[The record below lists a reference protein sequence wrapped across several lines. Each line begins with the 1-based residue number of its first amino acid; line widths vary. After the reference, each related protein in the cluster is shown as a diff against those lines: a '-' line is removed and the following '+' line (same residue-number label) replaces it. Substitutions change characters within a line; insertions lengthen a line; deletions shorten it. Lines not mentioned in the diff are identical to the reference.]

1 MTAAEGIVPV
11 LDQDTQVSEAYKM
24 GRPGV
29 SWTKI
34 WVLLVPLGV
43 LGAAG
48 PSRVER
54 TIETSANPLI
64 SLSNVTGRV
73 TVKGWDRTRVHM
85 VSTTASPQIEVDVE
99 AFPPKGQADKIHF
112 TTHILDSQMTGDK
125 TTDYSLDVPLGSS
138 VEIRNPEGSVQIQ
151 TLQGEASVASV
162 GGTIAVSDVAGHL
175 DVRTIGGDIEMVRP
189 SGRVEAH
196 SICGSLRLVSPT
208 SSRVRAGTTS
218 GKIFYE
224 GDFLPDG
231 NYELT
236 DYSGDIE
243 IVTPASA
250 SFELSARS
258 ARGKVITD
266 AGISFTPKRHAAF
279 RPPSGASSSFFGT
292 HNEGKANVDLRSF
305 SGTIRVRRL
314 P

>member
-1 MTAAEGIVPV
+1 VNEGR
-11 LDQDTQVSEAYKM
+11 EM

-34 WVLLVPLGV
+34 LGLLLPLGL

-54 TIETSANPLI
+54 TIETSANPFI

-73 TVKGWDRTRVHM
+73 TVKGWDKTQVHA
-85 VSTTASPQIEVDVE
+85 VSTTASPRVEVDIE
-99 AFPPKGQADKIHF
+99 ALPPRGQADRIVF
-112 TTHILDSQMTGDK
+112 TTHILDLQMTGDK
-125 TTDYSLDVPLGSS
+125 TVDYSLDVPLGSS

-151 TLQGEASVASV
+151 TLQGEASVVSV
-162 GGTIAVSDVAGHL
+162 GGTVAVSDVAGHL

-189 SGRVEAH
+189 SGRVEAR

-208 SSRVRAGTTS
+208 SSRVQATTTS

-231 NYELT
+231 NYELSG
-236 DYSGDIE
+236 YSGDME
-243 IVTPASA
+243 VVTPASA

-258 ARGKVITD
+258 VHGKVITD
-266 AGISFTPKRHAAF
+266 PGISFTPKKHIAF
-279 RPPSGASSSFFGT
+279 RPPSGASSFFGT
-292 HNEGKANVDLRSF
+292 HNEGKANVDLHSF

>member
-1 MTAAEGIVPV
+1 VNEGR
-11 LDQDTQVSEAYKM
+11 EM

-34 WVLLVPLGV
+34 LGLLLPLGL

-54 TIETSANPLI
+54 TIETSANPFI

-73 TVKGWDRTRVHM
+73 TVKGWDKTQVHA
-85 VSTTASPQIEVDVE
+85 VSTTASPRVEVDIE
-99 AFPPKGQADKIHF
+99 ALPPRGQADRIVF
-112 TTHILDSQMTGDK
+112 TTHILDPQMTGDK
-125 TTDYSLDVPLGSS
+125 TVDYSLDVPLGSS

-151 TLQGEASVASV
+151 TLQGEASVVSV
-162 GGTIAVSDVAGHL
+162 GGTVAVSDVAGHL

-189 SGRVEAH
+189 SGRVEAR

-208 SSRVRAGTTS
+208 SSRVQATTTS

-231 NYELT
+231 NYELSG
-236 DYSGDIE
+236 YSGDME
-243 IVTPASA
+243 VVTPASA

-258 ARGKVITD
+258 VRGKVITD
-266 AGISFTPKRHAAF
+266 PGISFTPKRHNAF
-279 RPPSGASSSFFGT
+279 RPPSGASSFFGT
-292 HNEGKANVDLRSF
+292 HNEGKANVDLHSF

>member
-1 MTAAEGIVPV
+1 
-11 LDQDTQVSEAYKM
+11 M

-34 WVLLVPLGV
+34 LGLLLPLGL

-54 TIETSANPLI
+54 TIETSANPFI

-73 TVKGWDRTRVHM
+73 TVKGWDRTQVHA
-85 VSTTASPQIEVDVE
+85 VSTTASPRVEVDIE
-99 AFPPKGQADKIHF
+99 ALPPRGQADRIVF
-112 TTHILDSQMTGDK
+112 TTHILDPQMTGDK
-125 TTDYSLDVPLGSS
+125 TVDYSLDVPLGSS

-151 TLQGEASVASV
+151 TLQGEASVVSV
-162 GGTIAVSDVAGHL
+162 GGTVAVSDVAGHL

-189 SGRVEAH
+189 SGRVEAR

-208 SSRVRAGTTS
+208 SSRVQATTTS

-231 NYELT
+231 NYELSG
-236 DYSGDIE
+236 YSGDME
-243 IVTPASA
+243 VVTPASA

-258 ARGKVITD
+258 VRGKVITD
-266 AGISFTPKRHAAF
+266 QGISFTPKRHNAF
-279 RPPSGASSSFFGT
+279 RPPSGASSFFGT
-292 HNEGKANVDLRSF
+292 HNEGKANVDLHSF
-305 SGTIRVRRL
+305 NGTIRVRRL

>member
-1 MTAAEGIVPV
+1 
-11 LDQDTQVSEAYKM
+11 
-24 GRPGV
+24 
-29 SWTKI
+29 
-34 WVLLVPLGV
+34 
-43 LGAAG
+43 
-48 PSRVER
+48 
-54 TIETSANPLI
+54 
-64 SLSNVTGRV
+64 
-73 TVKGWDRTRVHM
+73 M

>member
-1 MTAAEGIVPV
+1 M
-11 LDQDTQVSEAYKM
+11 LDQEPLVNEGREM

-29 SWTKI
+29 TWTKI
-34 WVLLVPLGV
+34 LGLLLPLGL

-54 TIETSANPLI
+54 TIETSANPFI

-73 TVKGWDRTRVHM
+73 TVKGWDKTQVHA
-85 VSTTASPQIEVDVE
+85 VSTTASPRVEVDIE
-99 AFPPKGQADKIHF
+99 ALPPRGQADRIVF
-112 TTHILDSQMTGDK
+112 TTHILDLQMTGDK
-125 TTDYSLDVPLGSS
+125 TVDYSLDVPLGSS
-138 VEIRNPEGSVQIQ
+138 LEIRNPEGSVQIQ
-151 TLQGEASVASV
+151 TLQGEASVTSV

-189 SGRVEAH
+189 SGRVEAR
-196 SICGSLRLVSPT
+196 SICGSLRLVNPA
-208 SSRVRAGTTS
+208 SSRVQATTTS

-224 GDFLPDG
+224 GDFLPGG
-231 NYELT
+231 NYELHG
-236 DYSGDIE
+236 YSGDTE

-258 ARGKVITD
+258 QHGKVITD
-266 AGISFTPKRHAAF
+266 PGISFTPKKHAAF
-279 RPPSGASSSFFGT
+279 RSPSSAAGERGPGVATSFFGT

>member
-1 MTAAEGIVPV
+1 
-11 LDQDTQVSEAYKM
+11 M

-34 WVLLVPLGV
+34 LGLLLPLGL

-54 TIETSANPLI
+54 TIETSANPFI

-73 TVKGWDRTRVHM
+73 TVKGWDKTQVHA
-85 VSTTASPQIEVDVE
+85 VSTTASPRVEVDIE
-99 AFPPKGQADKIHF
+99 ALPPRGQADRIVF
-112 TTHILDSQMTGDK
+112 TTHILDPLVTGDK
-125 TTDYSLDVPLGSS
+125 TVDYSLDVPLGSS

-151 TLQGEASVASV
+151 TLQGEASVVSV
-162 GGTIAVSDVAGHL
+162 GGTVAVSDVAGHL
-175 DVRTIGGDIEMVRP
+175 DVRTIGGDIELVRP
-189 SGRVEAH
+189 SGRVEAR

-208 SSRVRAGTTS
+208 SSRVQATTTS

-231 NYELT
+231 NYELSG
-236 DYSGDIE
+236 YSGDME
-243 IVTPASA
+243 VVTPASA

-258 ARGKVITD
+258 VRGKVITD
-266 AGISFTPKRHAAF
+266 PGISFTPKKHIAF
-279 RPPSGASSSFFGT
+279 RPPSGASSFFGT
-292 HNEGKANVDLRSF
+292 HNEGKANVDLHSF